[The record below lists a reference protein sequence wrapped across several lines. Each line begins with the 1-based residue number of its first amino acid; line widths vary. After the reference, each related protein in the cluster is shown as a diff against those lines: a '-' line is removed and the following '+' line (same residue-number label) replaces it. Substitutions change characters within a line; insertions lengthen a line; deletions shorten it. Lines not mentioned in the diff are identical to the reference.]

1 MPTKPS
7 EVTFFADTGLI
18 KYLSGAL
25 VVALA
30 VYLIA
35 ALISDAVRSVP
46 YPLPHDYGEGI
57 LGWMAQEISA
67 GRSPYGDITAVPSRY
82 AAYGPLTAWVA
93 AGLAQFL
100 GDDNMKYL
108 WAGRVLNSIYWL
120 VAGGILGLL
129 CRPKLAVIA
138 IAPVLALAISHSS
151 FMFSFRVDSMM
162 IMLEAAILYV
172 LVKQKPRQ
180 LAIGLPILVT
190 ALTMVKPPAALDLF
204 ALTVLALALSTKPL
218 KSFFLDTWKPGLI
231 AILSAPAVF
240 FLTDQV
246 LYGGWMSHNI
256 LTIQRISGWAEPYSP
271 DMMIGTFFM
280 MSALWPLLLWS
291 LWGPAAQSQPKARLA
306 FIALSLGFMLN
317 GALALKYGA
326 VTNYFFPLL
335 VLMMGSA
342 SMVLKNNAQLLVF
355 LGAVA
360 IAALPLTR
368 QGGAFRGPG
377 KDYDKISELSNRVT
391 AVHRTDKIITEDVFF
406 SVRAGKQ
413 AMISDIFQYNLA
425 AAKNKVPNRKMLEEA
440 EVLWGDFRVKH
451 LLGKKENDK
460 LEFTPPTYV
469 PAFHPAPPYLRGM
482 TFTPDKLGPSVFAR
496 APLNPDYPMPL
507 KGYLRN
513 CAIPGI
519 LLILVALFWD
529 SKYNRQEKT

>member
-1 MPTKPS
+1 VPTKSP
-7 EVTFFADTGLI
+7 ELTFFADTRLI
-18 KYLSGAL
+18 KYLSGTLVAVLSLYLIVVL
-25 VVALA
+25 VV
-30 VYLIA
+30 
-35 ALISDAVRSVP
+35 DASRSVP

-57 LGWMAQEISA
+57 LGWMTQEISA

-93 AGLAQFL
+93 SGLAQFL
-100 GDDNMKYL
+100 GDDNMRYL
-108 WAGRVLNSIYWL
+108 WSGRILNSIYWL
-120 VAGGILGLL
+120 IAGAILGLL
-129 CRPKLAVIA
+129 CRPKLAAIA

-172 LVKQKPRQ
+172 LVKQNPRQ
-180 LAIGLPILVT
+180 LAIGLPLLVT

-204 ALTVLALALSTKPL
+204 ALGILALALSPKTWKT
-218 KSFFLDTWKPGLI
+218 FLRDTWKPGLV
-231 AILSAPAVF
+231 AILSAPTVF
-240 FLTDQV
+240 FLLDQM

-280 MSALWPLLLWS
+280 MSSLWPLLVWS

-326 VTNYFFPLL
+326 VTNYYFPLL

-342 SMVLKNNAQLLVF
+342 SMLLRNNAQLLVF

-377 KDYDKISELSNRVT
+377 KDYGKTAELSNRVT
-391 AVHRTDKIITEDVFF
+391 AVHQTDNIITEDVFF
-406 SVRAGKQ
+406 SVRAGQQ
-413 AMISDIFQYNLA
+413 ALISDIFQYNLVA
-425 AAKNKVPNRKMLEEA
+425 AQKKIPNRKMLEAA

-451 LLGKKENDK
+451 LLGKKDNEK
-460 LEFTPPTYV
+460 VEFVPSTYV
-469 PAFHPAPPYLRGM
+469 PTFHPAPPYLRGM
-482 TFTPDKLGPSVFAR
+482 TFPTSKLEKSVFLR
-496 APLNPDYPMPL
+496 PPLNPDYPLPL

-529 SKYNRQEKT
+529 SKYNRQEKI